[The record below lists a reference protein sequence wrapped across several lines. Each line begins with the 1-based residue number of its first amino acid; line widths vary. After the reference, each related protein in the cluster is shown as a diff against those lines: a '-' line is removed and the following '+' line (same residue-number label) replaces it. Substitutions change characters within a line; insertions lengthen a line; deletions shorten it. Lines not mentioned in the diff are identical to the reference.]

1 MLHSEARNPR
11 FINFLAYV
19 LWSFPLTYIVML
31 GAFYNLPMA
40 RMASIV
46 FSFYYIAHSVLAV
59 FTGFALHRMRP
70 YAWHFYV
77 FHSFAMAVAQ
87 FVVAYRYGENH
98 VVEIPL
104 AFVNICILGLLLFLK
119 KELRVP
125 YFSPKIAWWESDPRY
140 KISVPAQMTCSDHFY
155 KGDIMDISS
164 SGCFIKTKDPLK
176 VDQVIQIKFAL
187 FDHKFDCHGR
197 VVWRTESGVTHP
209 KGVGVKFTSL
219 DKKVQGELR
228 DTVKKLKSLSRKFK
242 DIRAEEKT
250 ATIERKVQALVSQ
263 RKT

>member
-11 FINFLAYV
+11 FINFLAYT
-19 LWSFPLTYIVML
+19 LWSFPLSYIMLL
-31 GAFYNLPMA
+31 GAFYNLPLS
-40 RMASIV
+40 RMMSIL

-59 FTGFALHRMRP
+59 FTGFALYRMRP

-77 FHSFAMAVAQ
+77 FHSFAMLVAQ

-104 AFVNICILGLLLFLK
+104 VFVSLVILGLLLFLK

-155 KGDIMDISS
+155 QGDIMDISS

-176 VDQVIQIKFAL
+176 VDQAIQIKFAL
-187 FDHKFDCHGR
+187 FDHKFDCHGK

-209 KGVGVKFTSL
+209 KGVGVRFTTL
-219 DKKVQGELR
+219 DKQVQTDLR
-228 DTVKKLKSLSRKFK
+228 ETVRKLKSLSRKFK
-242 DIRAEEKT
+242 DIRTEEK
-250 ATIERKVQALVSQ
+250 AANMERKVQALVSQ

>member
-1 MLHSEARNPR
+1 MLQSEARNPR
-11 FINFLAYV
+11 FINFLAYL
-19 LWSFPLTYIVML
+19 LWSFPVSYIML
-31 GAFYNLPMA
+31 LGTFYNLPLA
-40 RMASIV
+40 RMASIL

-59 FTGFALHRMRP
+59 FTGFALYRMRP

-77 FHSFAMAVAQ
+77 FHSFAMSVAQ

-104 AFVNICILGLLLFLK
+104 SLVNLGIIGLLLVLK

-140 KISVPAQMTCSDHFY
+140 KISVPTQMTCSDHFY

-187 FDHKFDCHGR
+187 FDHKFDVHGR

-209 KGVGVKFTSL
+209 KGVGVKFTQL
-219 DKKVQGELR
+219 DKKMQGDLR
-228 DTVKKLKSLSRKFK
+228 ETVKKLKSLSRKFK

-250 ATIERKVQALVSQ
+250 VTMERKVQALVSQ
-263 RKT
+263 RKS